1 MSKLKGGVAQ
11 TASDPLDDL
20 LRLISRAYTARDG
33 AACRQLVDRALALDS
48 QSEGVHRWA
57 ARIAYREQAWPG
69 LLNSAEFLL
78 SQNSDNAEAAQ
89 FQARALTA
97 LQRWAEAA
105 ESWRRLTTLRPDAL
119 EVWREL
125 ANSAAVSGKT
135 DLALSAM
142 DELQTRGQTDLAALQ
157 QAAGAAV
164 DIGDSDLARRL
175 FRSLAQTDRAAVET
189 DFEDYLKQGQLRGAA
204 AALAALQEDGAAP
217 DDETMTLSEALVR
230 DAVHHERSDAL
241 LEACF
246 DYAAALLLY
255 PSDPVIQKG
264 RTRSVEALLARAQAC
279 LAQGRPDEARAR
291 GLDLLRCA
299 SGQVALLRK
308 AAALFAALADPE
320 ASERLYLQI
329 LEQDPRDAEALLQL
343 ARLKE
348 GAQQFDLALD
358 LWRRLTKAHPGHKE
372 GQRALERAP
381 GRILTAGRT
390 AFAEG
395 RLIEA
400 ARHFQS
406 VPADSP
412 QHEDARR
419 RLEQV
424 GRHML
429 RDVRIAYKD
438 GRMED
443 VVALGAPAADILADP
458 SEVLRLLA
466 RGAMKLRDNATGAEA
481 WQRYIDQ
488 DSDSAAAFVGLG
500 RCRLGLGDLNGARAA
515 VDLALALEPEDA
527 SARQLQQDLGRRHGP

>member
-1 MSKLKGGVAQ
+1 VSKLKGGVAQ